1 MPLHL
6 LVPSLQRVS
15 PPASSTSDS
24 GLPSTSSSS
33 ASLPNVPGPH
43 PLHAPLDEILLTSSS
58 VTTKYQKELP
68 QILIQG
74 GGAGEMEETMM
85 WYAVSHEKG
94 FIAYEQEASQS
105 QTQWTGSQSQSQNN
119 GFESQELG
127 SQVTQDGEAIEIDE
141 PWLNSRWR
149 AKWLSRME
157 RRE

>member
-1 MPLHL
+1 
-6 LVPSLQRVS
+6 
-15 PPASSTSDS
+15 
-24 GLPSTSSSS
+24 
-33 ASLPNVPGPH
+33 
-43 PLHAPLDEILLTSSS
+43 
-58 VTTKYQKELP
+58 
-68 QILIQG
+68 
-74 GGAGEMEETMM
+74 MM

-94 FIAYEQEASQS
+94 FIASEQEASQS